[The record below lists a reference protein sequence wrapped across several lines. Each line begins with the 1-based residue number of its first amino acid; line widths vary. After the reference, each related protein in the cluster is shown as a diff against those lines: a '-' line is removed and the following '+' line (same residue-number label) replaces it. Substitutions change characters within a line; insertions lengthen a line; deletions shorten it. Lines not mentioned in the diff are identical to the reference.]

1 MESGAEDTTVM
12 QVPVGRPRQAGY
24 DRRIL
29 EAAVRVFACRGWERF
44 TFDAVASEAGVG
56 KPALYRRWSSR
67 IELLRAATTQLVDQT
82 AVDHGS
88 LRADIEDY
96 IRRFFNFM
104 MTDSGRAWLRL
115 QVELPFH
122 SELQIISR
130 SDLLHPAQIEFEGI
144 TSRAI
149 ERGELTCS
157 PPVKLM
163 LEAIGGPVVMRT
175 IHTPPSERAKLTLQ
189 EEAYVE
195 ELSNWTLRALAEFGR
210 MSGEAKSS

>member
-1 MESGAEDTTVM
+1 MTQAA
-12 QVPVGRPRQAGY
+12 VGRPRGAGY

-56 KPALYRRWSSR
+56 KPALYRRWDSR

-96 IRRFFNFM
+96 IRRFFDFM

-122 SELQIISR
+122 EELQVISR
-130 SDLLHPAQIEFEGI
+130 ADLLHPAQIEFEGI
-144 TSRAI
+144 ASRAV
-149 ERGELTCS
+149 ERGEIADA
-157 PPVKLM
+157 PPVKFL
-163 LEAIGGPVVMRT
+163 LETIGGPIVMRA
-175 IHTPPSERAKLTLQ
+175 IHTPPSKRARLTSQ
-189 EEAYVE
+189 EEKYVG
-195 ELSNWTLRALAEFGR
+195 ELTDWVLRALSENR
-210 MSGEAKSS
+210 SS